1 MLRTIGRIAVL
12 GAAMTMCAKGQDLAA
27 VQVPGAH
34 IQRTMSLLA
43 NSTPGKRQR
52 VRILFYGQS
61 ITAQGWWKFVAD
73 DLRARYPDAD
83 LDIQNKAIG
92 GFTAP
97 ALINTAEFDLY
108 PFSPDLLVFHVYG
121 GGQMDRWEDIIRRTR
136 ERTAAEILVWTHHW
150 IGRESDLPECER
162 IREIAV
168 KYNCGLV
175 DIMPQWQALLAERA
189 IEPKALLRDT
199 IHLNDEGMQILAD
212 MIKPFFVHNP
222 DLLTEESRNLVAD
235 LPAASPAVRRLPDG
249 SLEVS
254 FVGNRLDAVA
264 APGTGTGELATLTV
278 DGKPPA
284 ELDGAFV
291 LTKPSSAPH
300 TWFPAVSIIGH
311 QTPQVAETWT
321 AEFLECSPDAKQF
334 RYRVTGSVTGPDGE
348 GNETDTFV
356 SNSGRVVIPGG
367 GNWSRVPWSLTYT
380 KKPMPET
387 FKVTWQVVPQ
397 FAETLQF
404 PAAENPARERSVTLI
419 QGIANGPHTARLAP
433 LPGAALELAGFR
445 AYRPPRPATE

>member
-1 MLRTIGRIAVL
+1 
-12 GAAMTMCAKGQDLAA
+12 MTMCANSQDLAA
-27 VQVPGAH
+27 VQVPGTH

-43 NSTPGKRQR
+43 NSTPEHRNR

-73 DLRARYPDAD
+73 DLRARFPNAD

-97 ALINTAEFDLY
+97 ALINTAEYDVY

-121 GGQMDRWEDIIRRTR
+121 GGQMDKWEDIIRRTR

-150 IGRESDLPECER
+150 IGRESDLAECER

-175 DIMPQWQALLAERA
+175 DVMPKWQALLAERG

-199 IHLNDEGMQILAD
+199 IHLNDEGMKALAD
-212 MIKPFFVHNP
+212 LLKPFFVYNP
-222 DLLTEESRNLVAD
+222 DLLTEESRQLTAD
-235 LPAASPAVRRLPDG
+235 IPADSPSVRKLPDG

-254 FVGNRLDAVA
+254 FVGNRLDAIAVVA
-264 APGTGTGELATLTV
+264 TGTEELATMTV
-278 DGKPPA
+278 DGKAPA

-291 LTKPSSAPH
+291 LTKPSNAPH
-300 TWFPAVSIIGH
+300 TWFPAIGVIGR
-311 QTPQVAETWT
+311 QAPLVAETWT
-321 AEFLECSPDAKQF
+321 AEFLECTPDAKQF

-356 SNSGRVVIPGG
+356 SNSGRVVIAGG

-380 KKPMPET
+380 KKTMPENY
-387 FKVTWQVVPQ
+387 KVTWKVVPQ
-397 FAETLQF
+397 FVEALQF
-404 PAAENPARERSVTLI
+404 PALENPASERSVTLVK
-419 QGIANGPHTARLAP
+419 GIPNGPHTVRLTP
-433 LPGAALELAGFR
+433 KPGATLDLAGFR